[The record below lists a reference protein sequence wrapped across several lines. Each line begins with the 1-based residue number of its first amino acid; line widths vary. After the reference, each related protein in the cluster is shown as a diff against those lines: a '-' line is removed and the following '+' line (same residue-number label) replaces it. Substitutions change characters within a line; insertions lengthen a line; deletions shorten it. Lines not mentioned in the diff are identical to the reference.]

1 MSWLLAA
8 ELLSVCP
15 ALRRSCRAYSDL
27 VITSVLGA
35 PGSGKSTVKEPL
47 AARLP
52 GVAVLDWDAFM
63 DPASALAGRAIRENP
78 QTWPAY
84 RQLIRAALDVLAPR
98 PVVLLGVCTPA
109 ELPDWP
115 IDAWVV
121 LDCTDEE
128 RTRRLGRR
136 AASASVCEAI
146 EDAREY
152 RSLGLPVVDSTGRTP
167 EEVADHL
174 VRFMRF

>member
-1 MSWLLAA
+1 M
-8 ELLSVCP
+8 
-15 ALRRSCRAYSDL
+15 
-27 VITSVLGA
+27 ITSVLGA

-47 AARLP
+47 ATRLP
-52 GVAVLDWDAFM
+52 GFAVLDWDAFM
-63 DPASALAGRAIRENP
+63 DPASALACRGIKENP

-84 RQLIRAALDVLAPR
+84 RQLIRAVLDVLAPR

-109 ELPDWP
+109 DLPDWP

-121 LDCTDEE
+121 LDCSDEE

-136 AASASVCEAI
+136 AASASVREAI

-152 RSLGLPVVDSTGRTP
+152 RSLRLPVVDSTGRTP
-167 EEVADHL
+167 EEVADDL
-174 VRFMRF
+174 VRFVHF

>member
-1 MSWLLAA
+1 VGHGERAA
-8 ELLSVCP
+8 
-15 ALRRSCRAYSDL
+15 
-27 VITSVLGA
+27 
-35 PGSGKSTVKEPL
+35 

-52 GVAVLDWDAFM
+52 GFAVLDWDAFM
-63 DPASALAGRAIRENP
+63 DPASALAGSGIKENP

-84 RQLIRAALDVLAPR
+84 RQLIRAVLDVLAPR

-109 ELPDWP
+109 DLRDWP

-121 LDCTDEE
+121 LDCSDEE

-136 AASASVCEAI
+136 AAYNSVREAI

-152 RSLGLPVVDSTGRTP
+152 RSLRLPVLDSTGRTP
-167 EEVADHL
+167 EEVADEL
-174 VRFMRF
+174 VRFVHF